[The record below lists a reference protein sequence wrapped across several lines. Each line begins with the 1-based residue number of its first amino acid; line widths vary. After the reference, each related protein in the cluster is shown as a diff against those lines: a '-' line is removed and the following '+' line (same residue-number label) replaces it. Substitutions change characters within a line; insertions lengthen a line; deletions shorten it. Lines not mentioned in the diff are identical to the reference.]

1 MFDIK
6 KAREKGLDERTI
18 AILEKMNVNSVYE
31 KNLAMV
37 MCLKGLRLTGWE
49 DIYAKSVVAQRIQ
62 HGSAGITEELNI
74 QKQTLKSINWLFLLL
89 SEIVKYYQKD

>member
-18 AILEKMNVNSVYE
+18 AILEKMNVNSIRE
-31 KNLAMV
+31 KSCDGHV
-37 MCLKGLRLTGWE
+37 FERPETDRLGRY
-49 DIYAKSVVAQRIQ
+49 IYAKSVVAQRIQ

>member
-18 AILEKMNVNSVYE
+18 AILEKMNVNSIRE
-31 KNLAMV
+31 KSCDGHV
-37 MCLKGLRLTGWE
+37 FERPETDRLGRY
-49 DIYAKSVVAQRIQ
+49 ICKSVVAQRIQ

-89 SEIVKYYQKD
+89 SEIVQYYQKD

>member
-1 MFDIK
+1 
-6 KAREKGLDERTI
+6 
-18 AILEKMNVNSVYE
+18 
-31 KNLAMV
+31 MV
-37 MCLKGLRLTGWE
+37 MCLKGLRLTGCE